1 MEFISNVLLKDIS
14 YLWMIFFIMISAGLA
29 KEYQLFAPAFAYV
42 KNTFRSNRF
51 VVVMLSAIGGILP
64 IEGRVTVSAGLLD
77 TVAPKEGHGR
87 EKLGI
92 VDYLA
97 THHYYLWSPLE
108 KTVIL
113 PIAAFGISYV
123 AWLGLIAPLLVVSLA
138 FITWYIWTQI
148 HEEEVAIQPGRFK
161 LSAVLRNTVP
171 MVVAIGAYVAG
182 VSHVICFGSLA
193 LYYIV
198 ITQQWNFKKLLG
210 YIRWDVLAW
219 VGLAIALGNF
229 MKTYGGAW
237 NELLRTSMLDPHTFV
252 GMVIIS
258 LIGFT
263 ASFLM
268 GSSGKFVAIAVLMS
282 QVFGVEYFLWF
293 FAIDFT
299 AYLLSPTHKCVMV
312 GNRYFGTPLKTY
324 YKALATWGG
333 LLLLTAALLTFSG
346 TANAGPYV
354 GAEYDTTISEKG
366 DKNSVAGLIGYKL
379 TEGSFNLDLSYCYR
393 ENDDDINSNR
403 LGAEGVYKFENKDS
417 FGLRYYKTYSTVE
430 TDNIRVQFIHYM

>member
-1 MEFISNVLLKDIS
+1 MEFITSVLLKDIS

-51 VVVMLSAIGGILP
+51 VVAMLSAIGGILP

-113 PIAAFGISYV
+113 PIAAFGLSYV
-123 AWLGLIAPLLVVSLA
+123 AWLGLIAPLLVVSLI
-138 FITWYIWTQI
+138 FISWYIWTQI
-148 HEEEVAIQPGRFK
+148 HEDEVSISPGNFK
-161 LSAVLRNTVP
+161 LSAVTRDVLP
-171 MVVAIGAYVAG
+171 MFIAIGAYVYG
-182 VSHVICFGSLA
+182 VSHVVCFGFLA
-193 LYYIV
+193 LYYV
-198 ITQQWNFKKLLG
+198 LITQQWNPKKLLK
-210 YIRWDVLAW
+210 YIKWDVLAW
-219 VGLAIALGNF
+219 VSAAIMLGNF

-237 NELLRTSMLDPHTFV
+237 EAMLKTSMLDPHTFV
-252 GMVIIS
+252 GMMIIS
-258 LIGFT
+258 AIGFT

-268 GSSGKFVAIAVLMS
+268 GSSGKFVAIAVLMA
-282 QVFGVEYFLWF
+282 QVFGIEYFLWF
-293 FAIDFT
+293 FAIDFA
-299 AYLLSPTHKCVMV
+299 AYLISPTHKCVAV

-333 LLLLTAALLTFSG
+333 LLLVTAGVITF
-346 TANAGPYV
+346 
-354 GAEYDTTISEKG
+354 
-366 DKNSVAGLIGYKL
+366 LI
-379 TEGSFNLDLSYCYR
+379 
-393 ENDDDINSNR
+393 
-403 LGAEGVYKFENKDS
+403 
-417 FGLRYYKTYSTVE
+417 
-430 TDNIRVQFIHYM
+430 